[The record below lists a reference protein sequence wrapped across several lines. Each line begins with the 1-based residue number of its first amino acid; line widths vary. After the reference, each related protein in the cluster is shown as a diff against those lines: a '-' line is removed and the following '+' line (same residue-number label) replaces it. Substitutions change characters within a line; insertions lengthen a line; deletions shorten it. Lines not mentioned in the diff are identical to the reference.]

1 MNAVSANVAARLEG
15 VAGAERVSG
24 SAEICEKCA
33 VDRVAPSAVVKPA
46 SVEEVAEIVRF
57 AKSEN
62 LALIACGNRT
72 KLGIGMPPAR
82 YDFALDMTGLNKI
95 AYYDPDDLTLSVDAG
110 IGLADL
116 AEALGKENQ
125 FVPLAVPFFEEC
137 TAGGTIASGIGS
149 ALRYSYGSA
158 RDFLLG
164 AEFVNG
170 AGALT
175 KSGGRVVKNVTG
187 YDLHKLLIGSL
198 GTLAV
203 ITRLN
208 FRTFPIP
215 QGYGHLVATFS
226 SVEAIVNF
234 KSAIAKSP
242 LTPSSF
248 QILGP
253 EAAQR
258 VAELKEGRDSALP
271 SWFAPVHWHVCVGFE
286 GAELVLRRYSSDLI
300 RYAEQSGAV
309 GYHLLEKPAGESL
322 GGGLRE
328 LVNLLSWSGP
338 AATIF
343 KIGMLPAFPEDLER
357 LRELANRLAIPCAI
371 FANLPGPL
379 YFALEPKALN
389 DGSIATLAQIAS
401 CVFEYAAS
409 HDGQASILF
418 CPAELKRIVN
428 VWGPARKDA
437 ELMRR
442 VKTAFDPQNIF
453 APGRF
458 VAGI

>member
-1 MNAVSANVAARLEG
+1 MNTASASVAARLES
-15 VAGAERVSG
+15 VAGADRVSG
-24 SAEICEKCA
+24 SAEICEQYA
-33 VDRVAPSAVVKPA
+33 VDGVVPSAVVKPA
-46 SVEEVAEIVRF
+46 SAEQVAEIVRF
-57 AKSEN
+57 ARSEN

-137 TAGGTIASGIGS
+137 TVGGTIASGIS
-149 ALRYSYGSA
+149 SMLRNYYGSA

-215 QGYGHLVATFS
+215 QGYGQLVATFS
-226 SVEAIVNF
+226 SIEAISKF
-234 KSAIAKSP
+234 QSAIAKSP
-242 LTPSSF
+242 LTPNSF

-258 VAELKEGRDSALP
+258 AAEVKEDRDSPLP
-271 SWFAPVHWHVCVGFE
+271 SWFAPAHWHVCVGFE
-286 GAELVLRRYSSDLI
+286 GAEPVLRRYSSDLV
-300 RYAEQSGAV
+300 RYAKESGAAA
-309 GYHLLEKPAGESL
+309 YHLLEKPAGQSL

-328 LVNLLSWSGP
+328 FVNLLSWPRP
-338 AATIF
+338 AATVF
-343 KIGMLPAFPEDLER
+343 KIDMLPAFPADILR
-357 LRELANRLAIPCAI
+357 LRELADRLAIPCAV

-379 YFALEPKALN
+379 FFALEPKALD
-389 DGSIATLAQIAS
+389 DGSIATLARIATG
-401 CVFEYAAS
+401 VFKYAAS

-418 CPAELKRIVN
+418 CPAEVKRIVN
-428 VWGPARKDA
+428 VWGSTRKDA

>member
-1 MNAVSANVAARLEG
+1 MNTASANVAARLESL
-15 VAGAERVSG
+15 AGADRVSAT
-24 SAEICEKCA
+24 SEICELYA
-33 VDRVAPSAVVKPA
+33 VDGVTPSAVVKPA
-46 SVEEVAEIVRF
+46 SADEVAELVHF
-57 AKSEN
+57 AKSET
-62 LALIACGNRT
+62 LALIPCGKHT
-72 KLGIGMPPAR
+72 KFNIGMPPVR
-82 YDFALDMTGLNKI
+82 YDVALNMTGLNEI

-116 AEALGKENQ
+116 AQILREHNQ
-125 FVPLAVPFFEEC
+125 FLPLAVPFYEEG
-137 TAGGTIASGIGS
+137 TAGGTISSGIAS
-149 ALRYSYGSA
+149 MLRYSYGSA

-203 ITRLN
+203 VTRLN
-208 FRTFPIP
+208 FRTFPSP
-215 QGYGHLVATFS
+215 PGYGQLVATFS
-226 SVEAIVNF
+226 SVEAVVNF
-234 KSAIAKSP
+234 QSAVAKSP

-258 VAELKEGRDSALP
+258 VVESKEDRDSPLP
-271 SWFAPVHWHVCVGFE
+271 SWFAATYWHVCVGFE
-286 GAELVLRRYSSDLI
+286 GTEPVLQRYSSDLFQ
-300 RYAEQSGAV
+300 YSEQSGAAS
-309 GYHLLEKPAGESL
+309 YHLLEKVAVESL

-328 LVNLLSWSGP
+328 LLNFLSRSDP
-338 AATIF
+338 ASTIF
-343 KIGMLPAFPEDLER
+343 KIDMLPTFPADILR
-357 LRELANRLAIPCAI
+357 LRELPDRMAIPCAI

-379 YFALEPKALN
+379 YFALEPDSL
-389 DGSIATLAQIAS
+389 DHSSISALAQIAAG
-401 CVFEYAAS
+401 VFEYAAG

-418 CPAELKRIVN
+418 CPTELKRTVN
-428 VWGPARKDA
+428 VWGPSRKDA

-442 VKTAFDPQNIF
+442 VKNAFDPQNIF

>member
-1 MNAVSANVAARLEG
+1 MNTASANVAARLES
-15 VAGAERVSG
+15 VAGADRVCG
-24 SAEICEKCA
+24 VPEICNEYA
-33 VDRVAPSAVVKPA
+33 VDGVVPSAVVKPISA
-46 SVEEVAEIVRF
+46 EEVVEIVRC

-116 AEALGKENQ
+116 AKSLAKENQ
-125 FVPLAVPFFEEC
+125 FIPLAVPFFEEC

-170 AGALT
+170 AVALT

-215 QGYGHLVATFS
+215 QGYGQLVAAFS
-226 SVEAIVNF
+226 SIEAISKF
-234 KSAIAKSP
+234 QSAIAKSP
-242 LTPSSF
+242 LTPNSF

-258 VAELKEGRDSALP
+258 AAELKEDRDSPLP
-271 SWFAPVHWHVCVGFE
+271 SWFAPAHWHVCVGFE
-286 GAELVLRRYSSDLI
+286 GAEPMLRRYSSDLVQ
-300 RYAEQSGAV
+300 YAQQSGVAS
-309 GYHLLEKPAGESL
+309 YYLLEQPESESL
-322 GGGLRE
+322 GSGLRE
-328 LVNLLSWSGP
+328 LPKLLSRSSP
-338 AATIF
+338 AATIS
-343 KIGMLPAFPEDLER
+343 KIDMLAVFPADVVR
-357 LRELANRLAIPCAI
+357 LRELAERFTVPCAI

-379 YFALEPKALN
+379 YFALEPKALD

-401 CVFEYAAS
+401 GVLEYAAS
-409 HDGQASILF
+409 HNGQASILF
-418 CPAELKRIVN
+418 CPLELKRIVN

>member
-1 MNAVSANVAARLEG
+1 MNTASANVAARLES
-15 VAGAERVSG
+15 VAGADRVSA
-24 SAEICEKCA
+24 SPEICEKYA
-33 VDRVAPSAVVKPA
+33 VDGVVPSAMVKPA

-82 YDFALDMTGLNKI
+82 YDFALDVTGLNKI

-116 AEALGKENQ
+116 AETLAKENQ
-125 FVPLAVPFFEEC
+125 FIPLAVPFFEEC
-137 TAGGTIASGIGS
+137 TAGGTIASGIS
-149 ALRYSYGSA
+149 SMLRKSYGSA

-170 AGALT
+170 AGALS

-208 FRTFPIP
+208 IRTFPTP
-215 QGYGHLVATFS
+215 QGYGQLVATFS
-226 SVEAIVNF
+226 SIEAILKF
-234 KSAIAKSP
+234 QSAIAKSP
-242 LTPSSF
+242 LTPNSF

-253 EAAQR
+253 EAALR
-258 VAELKEGRDSALP
+258 AAELKEGRDSPLP
-271 SWFAPVHWHVCVGFE
+271 SWFAPAHWHVCVGFE
-286 GAELVLRRYSSDLI
+286 GAEPVLRRYSSDLVQ
-300 RYAEQSGAV
+300 YAKQSGAAS
-309 GYHLLEKPAGESL
+309 YHLLEKSAGESL

-328 LVNLLSWSGP
+328 LLNLLSWSGP
-338 AATIF
+338 VATIF
-343 KIGMLPAFPEDLER
+343 RIDMLPTFPADILR
-357 LRELANRLAIPCAI
+357 MRELADRLAIPCAI

-379 YFALEPKALN
+379 YFALEPSGLN

-401 CVFEYAAS
+401 GVFEYAAS
-409 HDGQASILF
+409 HNGQASILF
-418 CPAELKRIVN
+418 CPTELKRIVN
-428 VWGPARKDA
+428 VWGPVRKDA

-458 VAGI
+458 VASI

>member
-1 MNAVSANVAARLEG
+1 MKSAAVNVAARLES
-15 VAGAERVSG
+15 VAGLDHVLSDLQT
-24 SAEICEKCA
+24 CEKYA
-33 VDRVAPSAVVKPA
+33 VDGVVPAAVVKPA
-46 SVEEVAEIVRF
+46 STEEVAEIVRL
-57 AKSEN
+57 AKSDSF
-62 LALIACGNRT
+62 ALIPCGNRT

-95 AYYDPDDLTLSVDAG
+95 AYYDPGDLTLSVDAG
-110 IGLADL
+110 IGLAAL
-116 AEALGKENQ
+116 ANILGEHNQ
-125 FVPLAVPFFEEC
+125 FIPLAVPFFEDC

-149 ALRYSYGSA
+149 ALRYSYGTV

-208 FRTFPIP
+208 FRTFPSP
-215 QGYGHLVATFS
+215 QGYGRLVAAFS
-226 SVEAIVNF
+226 SVDGVAKF
-234 KSAIAKSP
+234 QMMIANSP
-242 LTPSSF
+242 LTPGSF
-248 QILGP
+248 QILGS
-253 EAAQR
+253 EAAHR
-258 VAELKEGRDSALP
+258 VGEFKEDRDAPLP
-271 SWFAPVHWHVCVGFE
+271 AWFATNHWHACIGFE
-286 GAELVLRRYSSDLI
+286 GAEPVLRRYSSDLVE
-300 RYAEQSGAV
+300 YAKQSGAV
-309 GYHLLEKPAGESL
+309 SCHLLEKSADEML

-328 LVNLLSWSGP
+328 LPNLFSWSGT
-338 AATIF
+338 AATVF
-343 KIGMLPAFPEDLER
+343 KIDVLPAFPANVLR
-357 LRELANRLAIPCAI
+357 LRELAERFDIPSAI

-379 YFALEPKALN
+379 YFAIEPTAL
-389 DGSIATLAQIAS
+389 DDASLAALSQIAS
-401 CVFEYAAS
+401 GVFEYAAS
-409 HDGQASILF
+409 HRGRASILF
-418 CPAELKRIVN
+418 CPAELKRLVN
-428 VWGPARKDA
+428 VWGPARKDDD
-437 ELMRR
+437 LMRR

>member
-1 MNAVSANVAARLEG
+1 MNTASANVAARLEG
-15 VAGAERVSG
+15 IAGAERVSG
-24 SAEICEKCA
+24 SAEICEKYA
-33 VDRVAPSAVVKPA
+33 VDGVVPSAVVKPA
-46 SVEEVAEIVRF
+46 SAEEVAEMVRF

-62 LALIACGNRT
+62 LALIPCGNRT

-82 YDFALDMTGLNKI
+82 YDFALDVTGLNKI

-110 IGLADL
+110 IGLAGL
-116 AEALGKENQ
+116 AETLAKENQ

-137 TAGGTIASGIGS
+137 TVAGTIASSIS
-149 ALRYSYGSA
+149 SMLRNSYGSA

-215 QGYGHLVATFS
+215 QGHGQLVAAFS
-226 SVEAIVNF
+226 SVEAILIF
-234 KSAIAKSP
+234 QAAIAKSP

-248 QILGP
+248 QALGA

-258 VAELKEGRDSALP
+258 VAEFKEDRDSPLP
-271 SWFAPVHWHVCVGFE
+271 SWFAPAHWHVCVGFE
-286 GAELVLRRYSSDLI
+286 GPEPVLRRYSSDLVEH
-300 RYAEQSGAV
+300 AEQSGAA
-309 GYHLLEKPAGESL
+309 GCHLLEKSADESL
-322 GGGLRE
+322 GDGLRE
-328 LVNLLSWSGP
+328 LLNLLSWSSP
-338 AATIF
+338 AATVF
-343 KIGMLPAFPEDLER
+343 KIVMLPAFPVDILR
-357 LRELANRLAIPCAI
+357 LRELADRLAIPCAV
-371 FANLPGPL
+371 FENLPGPL
-379 YFALEPKALN
+379 YFALEPKALD

-401 CVFEYAAS
+401 GVFEYAAA
-409 HDGQASILF
+409 HNGQASILF
-418 CPAELKRIVN
+418 CPLELKRLVN
-428 VWGPARKDA
+428 VWGPVRKDA

>member
-1 MNAVSANVAARLEG
+1 MNTLSANVAARLES
-15 VAGAERVSG
+15 VAGADRVGASPEV
-24 SAEICEKCA
+24 SEKYA
-33 VDRVAPSAVVKPA
+33 VDGVVPSAVVKPA
-46 SVEEVAEIVRF
+46 SAEEVAEIVRF

-62 LALIACGNRT
+62 LALIPCGNRT

-110 IGLADL
+110 IELADL
-116 AEALGKENQ
+116 AETLGKENQ

-215 QGYGHLVATFS
+215 QGYGQLVAAFS
-226 SVEAIVNF
+226 SVEAISKF
-234 KSAIAKSP
+234 QSAMAKSP
-242 LTPSSF
+242 LTPNSF

-258 VAELKEGRDSALP
+258 AVELREDLDSPLP
-271 SWFAPVHWHVCVGFE
+271 SWFIPAHWHVCVGFE
-286 GAELVLRRYSSDLI
+286 GAEPVLRRYSSDLVQC
-300 RYAEQSGAV
+300 AEQSGAA
-309 GYHLLEKPAGESL
+309 GYHLLEKPAGQSL
-322 GGGLRE
+322 CGGLRE
-328 LVNLLSWSGP
+328 LVNLLSWPSR
-338 AATIF
+338 AAAVF
-343 KIGMLPAFPEDLER
+343 KIDMLPAFPADILR
-357 LRELANRLAIPCAI
+357 LRELADRLAIRCAI

-379 YFALEPKALN
+379 YFTFEPKALD

-401 CVFEYAAS
+401 GVFEYAAL
-409 HDGQASILF
+409 HDGQASILV
-418 CPAELKRIVN
+418 CSAELKRMVN

-437 ELMRR
+437 DLMRR

>member
-1 MNAVSANVAARLEG
+1 MNTASANVAARLQS
-15 VAGAERVSG
+15 VAGVDRVRG
-24 SAEICEKCA
+24 GPEICEKYA
-33 VDRVAPSAVVKPA
+33 VDGVAPSAVVKPA
-46 SVEEVAEIVRF
+46 SAGEVVEMVRF

-62 LALIACGNRT
+62 LALIPCGNRT
-72 KLGIGMPPAR
+72 KPGIGMPPAR
-82 YDFALDMTGLNKI
+82 YDFALDMTELNKI

-116 AEALGKENQ
+116 AETLAKENQ

-137 TAGGTIASGIGS
+137 TVGGTIASGIS
-149 ALRYSYGSA
+149 SMLRNSYGSA

-215 QGYGHLVATFS
+215 QGYGHLVAVFS
-226 SVEAIVNF
+226 SVDGAVKF
-234 KSAIAKSP
+234 QRTVAKSP

-248 QILGP
+248 QILGA
-253 EAAQR
+253 EAAER
-258 VAELKEGRDSALP
+258 VAGFKEDRDSPLP
-271 SWFAPVHWHVCVGFE
+271 SWFAPAHWHICFGFE
-286 GAELVLRRYSSDLI
+286 GAQPVLQRYSSDLV
-300 RYAEQSGAV
+300 RCAKQSGAA
-309 GYHLLEKPAGESL
+309 GCHLLEKSAGESL

-328 LVNLLSWSGP
+328 LLSLVSRSGP

-343 KIGMLPAFPEDLER
+343 RIDLLPAFPADILR
-357 LRELANRLAIPCAI
+357 LRELADRLAIPCAI

-379 YFALEPKALN
+379 YFALEPKAL
-389 DGSIATLAQIAS
+389 DHGSIATLAQIAS
-401 CVFEYAAS
+401 GVFEYAAS
-409 HDGQASILF
+409 HNGQVSIVF
-418 CPAELKRIVN
+418 CPAELKRLVN
-428 VWGPARKDA
+428 VWGPVRKDA